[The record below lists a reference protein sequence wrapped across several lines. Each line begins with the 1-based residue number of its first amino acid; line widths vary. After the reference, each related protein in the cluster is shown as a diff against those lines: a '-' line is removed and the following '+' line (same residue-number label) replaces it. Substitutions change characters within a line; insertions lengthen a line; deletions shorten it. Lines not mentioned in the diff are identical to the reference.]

1 MKINP
6 SSKLAALV
14 ASAWNRWNA
23 DCGTNSG
30 QPATPDT
37 LGGFTLTSLRRACI
51 YYNATGKF
59 AELFTRS
66 EMDAALSTFN
76 AA

>member
-23 DCGTNSG
+23 DCGDHSA
-30 QPATPDT
+30 QAATPDT
-37 LGGFTLTSLRRACI
+37 LTAFRFSSLRRAVI
-51 YYNATGKF
+51 YYQATGKF
-59 AELFTRS
+59 TELFTVS
-66 EMDAALSTFN
+66 EMETAVATFT
-76 AA
+76 A